1 MHAGLVSVLLPN
13 YNGEK
18 HLEEAIDSV
27 LGQTY
32 ANIELIIVD
41 DGSSDYSKTSI
52 ERYTDN
58 RIKKIYLK
66 RGKHISYALNQGLKY
81 ASGEYIARID
91 ADDIWEKDKLE
102 KQMEM
107 VLILKKKKR
116 IFIIYI
122 KMWKI
127 RHRKSGLGISFT
139 QGIAFA
145 IRQ

>member
-66 RGKHISYALNQGLKY
+66 
-81 ASGEYIARID
+81 EY
-91 ADDIWEKDKLE
+91 
-102 KQMEM
+102 
-107 VLILKKKKR
+107 LIK
-116 IFIIYI
+116 
-122 KMWKI
+122 
-127 RHRKSGLGISFT
+127 
-139 QGIAFA
+139 
-145 IRQ
+145 

>member
-102 KQMEM
+102 KQITYMNEHQE
-107 VLILKKKKR
+107 VAACFTKISLIDGNGAHIEEKETGR
-116 IFIIYI
+116 V
-122 KMWKI
+122 
-127 RHRKSGLGISFT
+127 G
-139 QGIAFA
+139 
-145 IRQ
+145 

>member
-41 DGSSDYSKTSI
+41 DGSS
-52 ERYTDN
+52 E
-58 RIKKIYLK
+58 YLK

-91 ADDIWEKDKLE
+91 SDDIWEKDKLE
-102 KQMEM
+102 KQITYMNEHQE
-107 VLILKKKKR
+107 VAACFTKISLIDGNGAHIEEKEKD
-116 IFIIYI
+116 IYNLYQNLEN
-122 KMWKI
+122 K
-127 RHRKSGLGISFT
+127 T
-139 QGIAFA
+139 QEDWVMYLF
-145 IRQ
+145 